1 MAHAILPA
9 PASADRTEEIAIPG
23 IRQLRSLAPYA
34 AAAGALTLAWAL
46 SLAVSAHV
54 TVDPALHEW
63 ALFLHLTAI
72 IVGMGAVLTLDW
84 LAVRWLLGHLSLRDL
99 LATAAECH
107 LVIWTGWVVLVLSG
121 ALLSPDLSSP
131 LTRAKVAAVL
141 VAGLNGLAAHAMQRH
156 LERRSTVGLRLL
168 VLAGTVA
175 SISQAGWWTAVVVG
189 FLNAR

>member
-1 MAHAILPA
+1 MTHAVLPT
-9 PASADRTEEIAIPG
+9 PLPVDHTDDITVPG
-23 IRQLRSLAPYA
+23 IRLLRTLVPYA
-34 AAAGALTLAWAL
+34 AAAGALTLTWAT
-46 SLAVSAHV
+46 SLVVSAHV
-54 TVDPALHEW
+54 TVEPALHEW

-84 LAVRWLLGHLSLRDL
+84 LAVRWLLGRLSLRGL

-131 LTRAKVAAVL
+131 LTRVKVAAVL

-175 SISQAGWWTAVVVG
+175 TISQAGWWTAVAVG